1 MHIRLFISLLVLFS
15 AASVSADQSFG
26 VGLQY
31 QTITDYDDPGVGV
44 AARYAYAL
52 LPQFSLQSE
61 VSATV
66 SEVEGE
72 VVNNFGNSVGFA
84 SAWLTTFAL
93 YGQFEQPLGSRF
105 SVHGRVG
112 MLSAQSEV
120 ERCISGNCTIFE
132 GSDTDLS
139 YGAGAAVHLSPS
151 LSLVADWTHIA
162 EDVQYIGLSLEYQ
175 LQSL

>member
-26 VGLQY
+26 AGLQY

-44 AARYAYAL
+44 AARYAYAFS
-52 LPQFSLQSE
+52 PQLSLQSE

-66 SEVEGE
+66 SESEGE
-72 VVNNFGNSVGFA
+72 IVNSSGNSVGFA

-93 YGQFEQPLGSRF
+93 YGRFEQPLGSRF

-112 MLSAQSEV
+112 VLSAQSEV
-120 ERCISGNCTIFE
+120 ERCISGDCSIFT
-132 GSDTDLS
+132 GSDTGLS
-139 YGAGAAVHLSPS
+139 YGAGTAIHLSRS
-151 LSLVADWTHIA
+151 LSLVTDWTQIA
-162 EDVQYIGLSLEYQ
+162 EDVQYISLSLEYQ